1 MLNLRFWL
9 REQGLSVR
17 ELASNLDVPL
27 PTVEDW
33 VYRGAVPSQ
42 YNAEMLCEFVS
53 ATCTHYWVIEAANG
67 PVSEGVCQRCGGER
81 GFRNSAE
88 ATPWN
93 PVRSGSTGNSA
104 TKLEKS

>member
-17 ELASNLDVPL
+17 ELASMLDVPL

-33 VYRGAVPSQ
+33 VYRGAVPIPRMMATLS
-42 YNAEMLCEFVS
+42 EFVR
-53 ATCTHYWVIEAANG
+53 TQCTHHWVIEAASG
-67 PVSEGVCQRCGGER
+67 PLSEGVCQRCGEER

-88 ATPWN
+88 ATIWLN
-93 PVRSGSTGNSA
+93 PARSASNHVKGSQ
-104 TKLEKS
+104 EE